1 MMESK
6 EFTGKNVEEALEN
19 ALKEL
24 NVSIDQINYEVIE
37 KESGGFLGLLG
48 GKPAKIVVTVRENE
62 TETVT
67 VKEEKDLCQVA
78 ITFLNEVLNAA
89 FDFSDTHNRQL
100 MIEYILLGKK
110 DDNGIVSLY
119 NATEEHALKLA
130 ELLHGHNVM
139 VNLIPWNSVDERD
152 FASLSGNAVHRFQ
165 DILIKNG
172 IHTRIRRERG
182 ADIGSACGQ
191 LRLKN
196 KKETI

>member
-24 NVSIDQINYEVIE
+24 NVSINQINYEVIE

-78 ITFLNEVLNAA
+78 ITFLNEVLNAMG
-89 FDFSDTHNRQL
+89 L
-100 MIEYILLGKK
+100 E
-110 DDNGIVSLY
+110 
-119 NATEEHALKLA
+119 TEIKA
-130 ELLHGHNVM
+130 ELTE
-139 VNLIPWNSVDERD
+139 SKDEID
-152 FASLSGNAVHRFQ
+152 IELSGNDMGV
-165 DILIKNG
+165 LIGK
-172 IHTRIRRERG
+172 RG
-182 ADIGSACGQ
+182 ATLDSE
-191 LRLKN
+191 LKQPDRRN
-196 KKETI
+196 KLMREMPMIFFIMLIEPQF